1 MKYILIYIKRN
12 QYFLLFI
19 FLFAYVQT
27 IDTRIAVRG
36 VINRHVFDLDGPIVI
51 FVSVCILFLI
61 ITFFIKRWQKSFVF
75 STKEMLKIFCASLL
89 VYVSVTIALM
99 FVVALIYGTI
109 EKNFGGLDNILVI
122 LSSLLNGIIY
132 GGFFLTYYYYK
143 KNKKQQEQLVTYHQA
158 LSESRINQ
166 LKTQLNPHFLFNN
179 LNVLDQLIEED
190 KYKAS
195 DFLNEFA
202 EIYRYVLQVSDKKLV
217 LISEDLA
224 FAEKYFNLIKHKY
237 GDAYQLKI
245 ENENIKGKIVPLTL
259 QLLVENAVHH
269 NLGIE
274 KNPVHIEIYIGKK
287 IIVSNNIIP
296 KQHIK
301 HSSGKAL
308 NNLKEQ
314 YALLSND
321 RIEIERSDEN
331 FTVTI
336 PIIPIQEQ

>member
-1 MKYILIYIKRN
+1 MKNILTKVKRN

-36 VINRHVFDLDGPIVI
+36 VINRHIFDLDGPIVI

-61 ITFFIKRWQKSFVF
+61 IAFFIKRWQKSAVF
-75 STKEMLKIFCASLL
+75 NTKEMLKIFSASLL
-89 VYVSVTIALM
+89 VYVSVTITIM

-122 LSSLLNGIIY
+122 LSNLLNGIIY
-132 GGFFLTYYYYK
+132 GGFFLTYHYYK
-143 KNKKQQEQLVTYHQA
+143 KNKKQQEQLAIYNQA
-158 LSESRINQ
+158 LSESKINQ

-179 LNVLDQLIEED
+179 LNILDQLIEED
-190 KYKAS
+190 KCKAS

-202 EIYRYVLQVSDKKLV
+202 EIYRYVLQVSDKKIV
-217 LISEDLA
+217 PISEELT

-237 GDAYQLKI
+237 ENAYQLKI
-245 ENENIKGKIVPLTL
+245 ESKNIKGEIVPLTL
-259 QLLVENAVHH
+259 QLLVENAVNH
-269 NLGIE
+269 NLGTE
-274 KNPVHIEIYIGKK
+274 LKPVHIVIYIDEK

-296 KQHIK
+296 KQYTK
-301 HSSGKAL
+301 HTSGRAL

-321 RIEIERSDEN
+321 QIEIEKSDKN
-331 FTVTI
+331 FTVII
-336 PIIPIQEQ
+336 PIIPTQEQ